1 MKKLLAVLLCCLLMT
16 VCVLPV
22 AAEISPTAPV
32 VTEPGNDSP
41 NAPQTGEA
49 WVFVAAAVA
58 VVGAAGVAV
67 ATKKLAADK

>member
-16 VCVLPV
+16 ACVLPV
-22 AAEISPTAPV
+22 AAEISPTAPI

-41 NAPQTGEA
+41 QAPQTGEA

-58 VVGAAGVAV
+58 ALGATGVGVA
-67 ATKKLAADK
+67 AKKLADK